1 MNKIEINIIGQS
13 MNPLKRWDCI
23 AFTIIAIGNIDSI
36 LFIDSGKKGSAI
48 TSPLPNKIKKTN
60 IKIEIKKVDDLSD
73 NIDIVMKI
81 FPKKRMKIDKYK
93 NNANVSTKLNG

>member
-1 MNKIEINIIGQS
+1 

-23 AFTIIAIGNIDSI
+23 AFTIIAMGNIDSI
-36 LFIDSGKKGSAI
+36 LFNDIGKKGNAI
-48 TSPLPNKIKKTN
+48 TSPLPNKIKKTT
-60 IKIEIKKVDDLSD
+60 IKIEIKKVDNLSD

-81 FPKKRMKIDKYK
+81 FPKKRMKIDKYN

>member
-1 MNKIEINIIGQS
+1 MNKIKINIIGQS

-36 LFIDSGKKGSAI
+36 LFIDNGKKGSAI